1 LSLFQI
7 DTGREWRGGQRQA
20 LLLAREVRK
29 RGYPLTFVV
38 QPGSPLHE
46 KAAAE
51 NLPLLPVTVKGE
63 ADLRAS
69 LRISRAMK
77 RNGCVLAHF
86 HDAHAVAVGGRA
98 SRWAQVPVRVISRR
112 VDFPLKKNPFSR
124 RKYARDIDLIIA
136 ISEGV
141 RDVLLQGG
149 IPPERIAVVPSGI
162 DFSPFE
168 ENPDR
173 GFLRREFGFAPDD
186 YLVGIVA
193 HLESHKGHAYLIEAA
208 RILKSR
214 APKMKFIIVG
224 KGSLE
229 LTLEEQARGLG
240 VDDIVYFLGF
250 REDVPRILA
259 SLDLFVLSSY
269 LEGLGSSIMDAMAS
283 RLPVVATM
291 VGGIPELVKDGET
304 GLLVLPRDPASLA
317 DGIERLHK
325 DRALARRLGDKGF
338 EVVHRQFSA
347 EAMAGRI
354 IDQYEALASRK
365 GLNLYA

>member
-7 DTGREWRGGQRQA
+7 DVGRDWRGGQRQA
-20 LLLAREVRK
+20 LLLAREIRK
-29 RGYPLTFVV
+29 RGYPLRFVV
-38 QPGSPLHE
+38 QAESPLHE

-51 NLPLLPVTVKGE
+51 NLPVLPVRVKGE
-63 ADLRAS
+63 ADFGAS
-69 LRISRAMK
+69 FRIARAM
-77 RNGCVLAHF
+77 RREGCALAHF

-98 SRWAQVPVRVISRR
+98 ARRARVPIRIISRR
-112 VDFPLKKNPFSR
+112 VDFALKKNPFSR
-124 RKYARDIDLIIA
+124 RKYGRDVDLIVA

-149 IPPERIAVVPSGI
+149 ISSEKIAVVPSGI
-162 DFSPFE
+162 DFAPFE
-168 ENPDR
+168 EVTDR

-193 HLESHKGHAYLIEAA
+193 HLEGHKGHTYLIDAA
-208 RILKSR
+208 RLLKSR
-214 APKMKFIIVG
+214 APKMRFIIVG

-229 LTLEEQARGLG
+229 LSLEEQARGLG

-269 LEGLGSSIMDAMAS
+269 LEGLGSSILDAMAS

-291 VGGIPELVKDGET
+291 VGGIPEVVRDGET
-304 GLLVLPRDPASLA
+304 GILVLPRDPKSLA
-317 DGIERLHK
+317 DGIERLYR
-325 DRALARRLGDKGF
+325 DRTLARRLGERGF
-338 EVVHRQFSA
+338 EVVHREFSA
-347 EAMAGRI
+347 EAMAGRV
-354 IDQYEALASRK
+354 IDLYEKIAARK
-365 GLNLYA
+365 GVNLYA